1 MFLAEIERK
10 SNELKEKILGMPDGE
25 LFSGTVYYVS
35 ADGDDQNDG
44 LSPETPWKTPGSAGP
59 IDHVCGSSYMGEY
72 CTPGKHPDIRH
83 KRGNGSH
90 IREDHTYLSRLT

>member
-35 ADGDDQNDG
+35 ADGEENFPADVG
-44 LSPETPWKTPGSAGP
+44 
-59 IDHVCGSSYMGEY
+59 GE
-72 CTPGKHPDIRH
+72 R
-83 KRGNGSH
+83 RNN
-90 IREDHTYLSRLT
+90 